1 MLSTLSPLTL
11 WTLGTGDCKS
21 YESSHC
27 WSYSHNL
34 TPFLVLPADW
44 ALGRVNHSLAAV
56 TGRTTSAEF
65 YSRHLLISSFPHFL
79 ISHFLI
85 SRSWF

>member
-1 MLSTLSPLTL
+1 MLSTLAL

-27 WSYSHNL
+27 WSYSHTL

-56 TGRTTSAEF
+56 AGRTTSPPAEF
-65 YSRHLLISSFPHFL
+65 CSRHLPISSFPD
-79 ISHFLI
+79 FLI
-85 SRSWF
+85 SRSWI